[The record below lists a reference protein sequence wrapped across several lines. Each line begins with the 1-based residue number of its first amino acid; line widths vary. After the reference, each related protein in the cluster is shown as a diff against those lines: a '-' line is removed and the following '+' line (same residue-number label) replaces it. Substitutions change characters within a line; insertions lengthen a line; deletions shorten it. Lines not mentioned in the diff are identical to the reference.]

1 MPGQVRAV
9 VSLPAALLTPMPY
22 TDTVMSGLTFHSGQ
36 RATVPISLAIAGRP
50 EERIAVVARV
60 AAIGVRVAGGR
71 LAGGVAWAAP
81 VSVLVTH
88 AVGPDE
94 VLPIS
99 QLVRWKWPGPL
110 LAVARVGAVLTD
122 TGDDAGAKVEGKQAM
137 SDMGNDGTG
146 TSAPQDG
153 EQRAGLAAHDRLLER
168 IEGMFDRLLATA
180 RADACVGAAQAQGDR
195 MVIPLAEVFAAG
207 GFGGG
212 VGSGQANAEAETGGA
227 GSGGGGGGGGTSR
240 SRPVAVIEVGP
251 EGIHVRSVVDRTAI
265 ALAAVTAWGAMLLA
279 LGRMRKARRH

>member
-1 MPGQVRAV
+1 MEGCAV
-9 VSLPAALLTPMPY
+9 LAPIPY
-22 TDTVMSGLTFHSGQ
+22 TSEVMLGLTFKSGQ
-36 RATVPISLAIAGRP
+36 HTAMPISLAVAGRP
-50 EERIAVVARV
+50 DERVTVVARV
-60 AAIGVRVAGGR
+60 AAIGVRTAGGR

-81 VSVLVTH
+81 VSVQV
-88 AVGPDE
+88 AYAAGPDE

-99 QLVRWKWPGPL
+99 KLVRWKWPGPL
-110 LAVARVGAVLTD
+110 LAVARVGAALTGA
-122 TGDDAGAKVEGKQAM
+122 GDDVGAKTEREQAM

-146 TSAPQDG
+146 MSAPQDG
-153 EQRAGLAAHDRLLER
+153 GQQAGLAAHDRLLGR

-180 RADACVGAAQAQGDR
+180 RADACVGPAQAQGDR

-212 VGSGQANAEAETGGA
+212 VGSGQASAEAEAGGA

-240 SRPVAVIEVGP
+240 SRPVAVIEIGP
-251 EGIHVRSVVDRTAI
+251 DGVQVRSVVDRTAI

-279 LGRMRKARRH
+279 MGRMRKARRRG